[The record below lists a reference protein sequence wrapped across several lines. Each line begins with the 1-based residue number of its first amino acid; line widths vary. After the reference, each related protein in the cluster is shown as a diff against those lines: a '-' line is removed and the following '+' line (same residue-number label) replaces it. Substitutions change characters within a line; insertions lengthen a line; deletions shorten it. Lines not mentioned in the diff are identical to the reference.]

1 MANCIVGNI
10 DLRLRSGSEFA
21 EGVGARFAPVVTV
34 NVGGTLFTTALSTL
48 RRFPDS
54 LLGSMFSGRHQ
65 ILRDKEEH
73 PFIDADP
80 TLFRYI
86 LEYLRTE
93 AIPPEDLALDMYK
106 MASYFSIEPLRER
119 LLLVPPV
126 AKMMVK
132 ELNCNRFRHYG
143 EIKQRV
149 IKLAIERAAL
159 DPSYNGIVNVLVS
172 LNCQRNFA
180 DRSLMEHKCVRE
192 LADIQKDDED
202 FSDSS
207 TYNEQF
213 VHCLIGDLNEIGFTT
228 EITFSI
234 CTVSCP
240 YAVAKLTIKF

>member
-1 MANCIVGNI
+1 
-10 DLRLRSGSEFA
+10 
-21 EGVGARFAPVVTV
+21 
-34 NVGGTLFTTALSTL
+34 
-48 RRFPDS
+48 
-54 LLGSMFSGRHQ
+54 MFSGRHQ

-126 AKMMVK
+126 AKMVVK
-132 ELNCNRFRHYG
+132 ELNCNRFRHYS

-159 DPSYNGIVNVLVS
+159 DPSYSGLVNVLVS
-172 LNCQRNFA
+172 LEYQRNLV
-180 DRSLMEHKCVRE
+180 DKSSTEHKCVRE
-192 LADIQKDDED
+192 SADIQKDEDGD
-202 FSDSS
+202 FSDCS
-207 TYNEQF
+207 TYDEQF
-213 VHCLIGDLNEIGFTT
+213 VHCLERDLAEIGFPTK
-228 EITFSI
+228 ILFSVCI
-234 CTVSCP
+234 VGCP
-240 YAVAKLTIKF
+240 YSCLLYTSDAADE